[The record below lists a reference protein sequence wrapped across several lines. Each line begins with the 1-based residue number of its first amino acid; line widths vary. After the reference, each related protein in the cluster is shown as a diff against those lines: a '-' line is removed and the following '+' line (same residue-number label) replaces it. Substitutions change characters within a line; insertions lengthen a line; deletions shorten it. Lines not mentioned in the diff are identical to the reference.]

1 MSKEQSVP
9 CSIRNMARDEISRI
23 NELDVTE
30 TGTIVY
36 QWFHGQVRAVPEI
49 WQRPSRSKEQWAGIA
64 VQIRMILDEGGVAFG
79 AFNESRVV
87 GFAALRYQLAEGIA
101 QLQSLWVSKA
111 FRRRGVATALTR
123 RIIRE
128 AQQVGARAI
137 YVSAC
142 PSEAA
147 YSFYHRQGFRA
158 AAFVHRDL
166 YDREPEDI
174 HMVKPL
180 GPMDTPLVDWMCV
193 PETGGDHER

>member
-1 MSKEQSVP
+1 MLEEQSAL

-36 QWFHGQVRAVPEI
+36 KWLRGQAQIVPET
-49 WQRPSRSKEQWAGIA
+49 WQRPPRSKEQWAGIV
-64 VQIRMILDEGGVAFG
+64 VQIQMILDEGGVAFG
-79 AFNESRVV
+79 AFHEGPLV
-87 GFAALRYQLAEGIA
+87 GFVALRYQLAEGIA
-101 QLQSLWVSKA
+101 QLHSLWVSKA

-123 RIIRE
+123 RILRE
-128 AQQVGARAI
+128 TQQVGARAI

-147 YSFYHRQGFRA
+147 YSFYHSQGFRA

-174 HMVKPL
+174 HMIKTL
-180 GPMDTPLVDWMCV
+180 GPMDTPLVDWMCA